1 MLKYNGLRKRQTY
14 DELID
19 YLLNKQETIKYPS
32 RIKLYPRSIL
42 DDLYDIKASK
52 ILHKENKETQ
62 TEVLMSDKAIQT
74 DLSHKGV
81 QVNVKL
87 NPTEYQHWLKAYDG
101 EEVINYR
108 YWLNWYIKDKATQTS
123 KFSIINRKDYEY
135 PVFTPPSTPAR
146 EKRKPPLNVNM
157 ATQIANTTTT
167 FVNFGST
174 AIGNYLTNQNPTSPL
189 HFSNINSPSSSATSV
204 IASSRPVTV
213 NSSRPVTVASSR
225 PVSVQS
231 SPHHPV
237 SPYSPSYL
245 PMPYEED
252 SPASSSSSKSK

>member
-32 RIKLYPRSIL
+32 RIKLYPRSVL
-42 DDLYDIKASK
+42 DDLCDTKAFK
-52 ILHKENKETQ
+52 ILRKEDTETQ
-62 TEVLMSDKAIQT
+62 TELIMSDKATQT
-74 DLSHKGV
+74 DLSRKAV

-108 YWLNWYIKDKATQTS
+108 YWLNLKIKDKATQTP
-123 KFSIINRKDYEY
+123 KFSIINRTEYEY
-135 PVFTPPSTPAR
+135 PVFTPPSTPVR

-167 FVNFGST
+167 SINFGLT
-174 AIGNYLTNQNPTSPL
+174 AIGNYLTNQNPISPL
-189 HFSNINSPSSSATSV
+189 YYSNINSPSSSVTSV

-213 NSSRPVTVASSR
+213 NSSR

-245 PMPYEED
+245 PVPYEED
-252 SPASSSSSKSK
+252 SPASSSSSKCK